1 MCLRGESPRESVL
14 GILVL
19 ETTCLKTWV
28 PPNFMLD
35 HLHII
40 SISFSYHLH
49 MIHIAMATSVDGIIL
64 DNPCLD
70 PQMESKSIRIRC
82 IFLLCF
88 YSTIHNS
95 QPTLAVEPSS
105 FFLQASKNL
114 WLTRFPCATRGR
126 AILIAIIDVRMM
138 VVGGALML
146 RDASD
151 HRLGQMPRLV
161 TWKSFHTHDDRV
173 TG

>member
-1 MCLRGESPRESVL
+1 MANSRCASVVNHLGNPCWESWSWKPRVSKPGFLQTSCL
-14 GILVL
+14 
-19 ETTCLKTWV
+19 
-28 PPNFMLD
+28 
-35 HLHII
+35 II
-40 SISFSYHLH
+40 SISSPYHLH
-49 MIHIAMATSVDGIIL
+49 ITMATSVDGIIL

-95 QPTLAVEPSS
+95 QPTLGVELWDT
-105 FFLQASKNL
+105 FLS
-114 WLTRFPCATRGR
+114 ATRGR
-126 AILIAIIDVRMM
+126 AILIAAIIDVRMM
-138 VVGGALML
+138 VIGGALML

-161 TWKSFHTHDDRV
+161 TCQLPCPR